1 MGGHELTFGAFLRVS
16 RPPTLAATVVPMLIG
31 GALAWRTLHVVAWWA
46 WLDIVCIG
54 FLMQIGA
61 NMLNEYYDYVNGL
74 DTNESLGIGG
84 IIVSGEVP
92 AKTVLG
98 WAVGLYAAALVLGL
112 LLVIF
117 RDPWLLLMG
126 FLAIG
131 AGFLYAGGP
140 FPISATPFGEFF
152 VFMIMGPLEITA
164 TELAAGGR
172 ITPMAWI
179 TSIPVGFLVAAI
191 LLGNNLRDRVKDGE
205 HGRRTIPVVLGH
217 DRAFIVITAVVLA
230 AYAAVLAAVLSHHL
244 PATTLLVWIAL
255 PWAIMTLRKL
265 HRQEGLKVA
274 VPLMGRLHIVMGLLL
289 AIGLL
294 IP

>member
-1 MGGHELTFGAFLRVS
+1 MTVRAFLKVS
-16 RPPTLAATVVPMLIG
+16 RPPTLAATVVPMLVG
-31 GALAWRTLHVVAWWA
+31 GALAWRTLHVMIWWA
-46 WLDIVCIG
+46 WLDIICIG

-74 DTNESLGIGG
+74 DTEHSLGIGG
-84 IIVSGEVP
+84 IIVSGEVAP
-92 AKTVLG
+92 LAVRR
-98 WAVGLYAAALVLGL
+98 WAFGLYSTALVLGL

-126 FLAIG
+126 IFAIS

-140 FPISATPFGEFF
+140 FPISATPFGEIF
-152 VFMIMGPLEITA
+152 VFVIMGPLEITA
-164 TELAAGGR
+164 TELAAGGS

-179 TSIPVGFLVAAI
+179 ASIPVGFLVAAI

-217 DRAFIVITAVVLA
+217 QWGFYIICGTVLA
-230 AYAAVLAAVLSHHL
+230 AFAAVLGFTLSHVL
-244 PATTLLVWIAL
+244 PWPTLIVFMAL
-255 PWAIMTLRKL
+255 PLAWITLKRL
-265 HRQEGLKVA
+265 NRTNGLTRA

-289 AIGLL
+289 ALGIV
-294 IP
+294 I

>member
-1 MGGHELTFGAFLRVS
+1 MTFKAFIRVS
-16 RPPTLAATVVPMLIG
+16 RPPTLAATVVPMLVG
-31 GALAWRTLHVVAWWA
+31 GALAWRTLHVMDWWA
-46 WLDIVCIG
+46 WLDIICIG

-61 NMLNEYYDYVNGL
+61 NMLNEYYDYVKGL
-74 DTNESLGIGG
+74 DTEESLGIGG

-92 AKTVLG
+92 AKTVWY
-98 WAVGLYAAALVLGL
+98 WAMALYGLALVLGL
-112 LLVIF
+112 MLVIF

-140 FPISATPFGEFF
+140 LPISATPFGEFF

-179 TSIPVGFLVAAI
+179 ASLPVGFLVAGI
-191 LLGNNLRDRVKDGE
+191 LLGNNLRDRIKDGGY
-205 HGRRTIPVVLGH
+205 GRRTIPVVLGH
-217 DRAFIVITAVVLA
+217 QKGFWVITGVVLA
-230 AYAAVLAAVLSHHL
+230 AFTAVVIGALTRHL
-244 PATTLLVWIAL
+244 PLTTLVVLLAL
-255 PWAIMTLRKL
+255 PLALSTLRQL
-265 HRQEGLKVA
+265 GRQEGLKKA
-274 VPLMGRLHIVMGLLL
+274 VPLMGRLHVLTGLLL
-289 AIGLL
+289 AIGIL

>member
-1 MGGHELTFGAFLRVS
+1 MTFKAFLRVS
-16 RPPTLAATVVPMLIG
+16 RPPTLAATVVPMLVG
-31 GALAWRTLHVVAWWA
+31 GALAWRTLHFLDWWA
-46 WLDIVCIG
+46 WLDIICIG

-61 NMLNEYYDYVNGL
+61 NMLNEYFDYVKGL
-74 DTNESLGIGG
+74 DTHESLGIGG
-84 IIVSGEVP
+84 IIVSGEVKP
-92 AKTVLG
+92 RTVWR
-98 WAVGLYAAALVLGL
+98 WAVGLYVLALILGL

-126 FLAIG
+126 ILAIV

-164 TELAAGGR
+164 TELAAGGG

-179 TSIPVGFLVAAI
+179 ASIPVGFLVAGI

-217 DRAFIVITAVVLA
+217 HRGFAIITGVVAA
-230 AYAAVLAAVLSHHL
+230 AYAAVLVAVLTRHL
-244 PATTLLVWIAL
+244 PWPALLVFVSL
-255 PWAIMTLRKL
+255 PLAFSTLKL
-265 HRQEGLKVA
+265 LSREEGLKRA
-274 VPLMGRLHIVMGLLL
+274 VPLMGRLHVVTGILL
-289 AIGLL
+289 AIGLVL
-294 IP
+294 